1 MLWLMEDCYMAAFCL
16 VFQVP
21 ILEILGIFALKL
33 MMVSFSQTVNVVK
46 AGQSIFPLFF
56 FWTATETW

>member
-46 AGQSIFPLFF
+46 AG
-56 FWTATETW
+56 